1 MAKREVVYS
10 TCKSCHGGCG
20 VKVTKEDGVIVHIE
34 GNPDSLTGGTM
45 CSKGLSSIQHI
56 DNPYR
61 LKYPMKQVGKKGGGK
76 WERISWD
83 EALDTIAD
91 KMKAAIADP
100 GPQSIAISQGTG
112 RGYNRYTMRLAR
124 SLGTGNAI
132 TPGYVCHSPR
142 LGLYALVT
150 GYGRLYCD
158 YHGWGG
164 EFPKTQIMWAKQL
177 EISSADSEMCYWFMR
192 SLDYCKNLIII
203 DPRASAYATRANLW
217 IQPRPGTDCALAQG
231 MMNVIIEEELWDKEF
246 VDNWTYGF
254 EELRE
259 RVKEWT
265 PEKVSNTCWIP
276 KEHVIEAARMWAID
290 TPGCIQVGSSLE
302 RQANC
307 GHTLRAITC
316 LMGLTGNI
324 EAPGSMVS
332 WVLPDTGLIEDFN
345 LELPITDEMKANIIG
360 GDRFKMGATRT
371 CNPDTMVKKLLSGE
385 APIKVWFS
393 VGGQQIVHLA
403 NTKEVVAAIEKVE
416 FMSHTDLFMGPMA
429 EAADIVLPAAH
440 WLELDDVY
448 DMHPRFMI
456 EAHNRVVDPPGEA
469 QSDAWI
475 FNEIGRRVVPDK
487 WWSTVEDMLDYQIR
501 RGEGEDGG
509 QLKWKEFSEKLVSGC
524 WGPDQ
529 VYYKYKTDF
538 WKEGG
543 GFPTPSG
550 KFEFKSQH
558 LESLG
563 YDGLPVF
570 NEPGE
575 SPVSTPEVYKE
586 FPLVMSSGYRQP
598 FYFLGQ
604 YRNIP
609 WLRSFME
616 FPTCQLHPETAK
628 LYDVED
634 GDIIWIESPRGRIR
648 QKLRTFPGIKK
659 GVLMATANCFYPE
672 EPAKGYHGVFIS
684 NPNVLTSN
692 DHLDPMYGSPDLTC
706 LLCKV
711 YKAKDEELTE
721 EVFRNEE
728 YGFVPESIG
737 ATEAKRAKVDRIKI
751 KK

>member
-1 MAKREVVYS
+1 MANREIVLT

-20 VKVTKEDGVIVHIE
+20 VKVTKEDGVIVKIE
-34 GNPDSLTGGTM
+34 GNYDSLTKGTM
-45 CSKGLSSIQHI
+45 CSKGLSSLQHI

-61 LKYPMKQVGKKGGGK
+61 IKYPMKQVGKKGEGK
-76 WERISWD
+76 WKRISWD
-83 EALDTIAD
+83 EALDTIEA
-91 KMKAAIADP
+91 KMKEAIREVGGHAIAV
-100 GPQSIAISQGTG
+100 SQGTG
-112 RGYNRYTMRLAR
+112 RGYNRYTMRMAR
-124 SLGTGNAI
+124 SVGSGNAI

-142 LGLYALVT
+142 LGLYGLVV

-177 EISSADSEMCYWFMR
+177 EISSADSEMCYWYMR
-192 SLDYCKNLIII
+192 SLDYVKNLIII

-217 IQPRPGTDCALAQG
+217 IQPRPGTDCALAMG
-231 MMNVIIEEELWDKEF
+231 MMNVIYEEELWDKEF
-246 VDNWTYGF
+246 VDNWTFGF

-259 RVKEWT
+259 RVKDFT
-265 PEKVSNTCWIP
+265 PEKVSDICWIP

-290 TPGCIQVGSSLE
+290 TPGTIQVGSSLE

-316 LMGLTGNI
+316 LMGLAGNI
-324 EAPGSMVS
+324 ERPGSMIS

-345 LELPITDEMKANIIG
+345 LEIPITPEMASKIIG

-371 CNPDTMVKKLLSGE
+371 CNPDTMVRAINSGE
-385 APIKVWFS
+385 APIKVWLS
-393 VGGQQIVHLA
+393 VGGQQIVHMA
-403 NTKEVVAAIEKVE
+403 NTKEVVAAIEKVP
-416 FMSHTDLFMGPMA
+416 FMVHVDLFMGPMA

-456 EAHNRVVDPPGEA
+456 EAHNKVVDPPGEA
-469 QSDAWI
+469 KSDAWI
-475 FNEIGRRVVPDK
+475 FNEIGRRVVPEK
-487 WWSTVEDMLDYQIR
+487 WWDNDHEMLDYQLR
-501 RGEGEDGG
+501 RGKAPDGG
-509 QLKWKEFSEKLVSGC
+509 SLKWKDFGERLMSGC

-538 WKEGG
+538 WREGG
-543 GFPTPSG
+543 GFPTATG
-550 KFEFKSQH
+550 KFEFWSKR
-558 LESLG
+558 LEELG
-563 YDGLPVF
+563 YDPLPVF
-570 NEPGE
+570 TEPGE
-575 SPVSTPEVYKE
+575 SPNSTPDLYKE
-586 FPLVMSSGYRQP
+586 YPIVMSSGYRQP

-616 FPTCQLHPETAK
+616 FPTCQMHPDTCK
-628 LYDVED
+628 QYGVED
-634 GDIIWIESPRGRIR
+634 GDIVWIESPRGRIR
-648 QKLRTFPGIKK
+648 QKLRAFPGIKK

-672 EPAKGYHGVFIS
+672 EPAKGYHGIFIS
-684 NPNVLTSN
+684 NPNVLTN
-692 DHLDPMYGSPDLTC
+692 NNHQDPMYGSPDLTC

-721 EVFRNEE
+721 SVFHTEE
-728 YGFVPESIG
+728 YGVVPD
-737 ATEAKRAKVDRIKI
+737 KMMQNV
-751 KK
+751 

>member
-1 MAKREVVYS
+1 MAREVIYS

-20 VKVTKEDGVIVHIE
+20 VKVTKEDGVVIHIE
-34 GNPDSLTGGTM
+34 GNPDSLTAGTM

-61 LKYPMKQVGKKGGGK
+61 LKYPMKQVGKKGHGK
-76 WERISWD
+76 WKRISWD
-83 EALDTIAD
+83 EALDTIAE
-91 KMKAAIADP
+91 KMKEAIKDP
-100 GPQSIAISQGTG
+100 GPHSIAISQGTG
-112 RGYNRYTMRLAR
+112 RGYNRYTMRMAR

-177 EISSADSEMCYWFMR
+177 EISSADSEMCYWYMN
-192 SLDYCKNLIII
+192 SLDYVKNLIII
-203 DPRASAYATRANLW
+203 DPRASAYATRAGLW
-217 IQPRPGTDCALAQG
+217 IQPRPGTDCALALG
-231 MMNVIIEEELWDKEF
+231 MGHVIIEEELWDKDF
-246 VDNWTYGF
+246 VENWTFGF
-254 EELRE
+254 DDYRE
-259 RVKEWT
+259 CVKEWT
-265 PEKVSNTCWIP
+265 PEKVSDVCWIP
-276 KEHVIEAARMWAID
+276 KEQVIEAARMWAID

-307 GHTLRAITC
+307 GYTIRAITC
-316 LMGLTGNI
+316 LMGLAGNI
-324 EAPGSMVS
+324 ERPGSMIS
-332 WVLPDTGLIEDFN
+332 WVLPDTGLLEDCN
-345 LELPITDEMKANIIG
+345 LELPVTDEMKAKIIG

-371 CNPDTMVKKLLSGE
+371 CNPDTMVKAINSGN
-385 APIKVWFS
+385 APIRVWFS
-393 VGGQQIVHLA
+393 VGGQQILHMA
-403 NTKEVVAAIEKVE
+403 NTKEVVEAIEKVE
-416 FMSHTDLFMGPMA
+416 FMAHADQFMGPMA

-456 EAHNRVVDPPGEA
+456 EAHNKVVDPPGEA
-469 QSDAWI
+469 RSDAWI
-475 FNEIGRRVVPDK
+475 FNEIGKRVVPDK
-487 WWSTVEDMLDYQIR
+487 WWDSVDDMLDYQLR
-501 RGEGEDGG
+501 RGESKDGG
-509 QLKWKEFSEKLVSGC
+509 PLKWNEFAEKLVSGC

-550 KFEFKSQH
+550 KFEFRSQH

-563 YDGLPVF
+563 YDGLPVY

-575 SPVSTPEVYKE
+575 SPYSTPELFKE
-586 FPLVMSSGYRQP
+586 YPIVMSSGFRQP
-598 FYFLGQ
+598 WYFLGQ

-616 FPTCQLHPETAK
+616 FPTAQLHPETAK

-648 QKLRTFPGIKK
+648 QKLRCFPGIKK

-672 EPAKGYHGVFIS
+672 EPPEGYHGLFIS

-706 LLCKV
+706 LICKV

-721 EVFRNEE
+721 EVFRSEE

-737 ATEAKRAKVDRIKI
+737 ATEPKV
-751 KK
+751 KKDDD

>member
-61 LKYPMKQVGKKGGGK
+61 LKYPMKQVGKKGTGK
-76 WERISWD
+76 WARISWD
-83 EALDTIAD
+83 EALDTIAG
-91 KMKAAIADP
+91 KMMEAIADP

-112 RGYNRYTMRLAR
+112 RGYNRYTMRMAR

-203 DPRASAYATRANLW
+203 DPRASAYATRASLW
-217 IQPRPGTDCALAQG
+217 IQPRPGTDCALALG
-231 MMNVIIEEELWDKEF
+231 MMNVIMEEELWDKEF
-246 VDNWTYGF
+246 VNNWTYGF
-254 EELRE
+254 DELRE

-265 PEKVSNTCWIP
+265 PEKVSNICWIP
-276 KEHVIEAARMWAID
+276 KEDVTTAARMWAVD

-316 LMGLTGNI
+316 LMGLAGNI
-324 EAPGSMVS
+324 EAPGSMIS

-371 CNPDTMVKKLLSGE
+371 CNPDTMVKKLLAGD

-393 VGGQQIVHLA
+393 VGGQQIVHMA

-429 EAADIVLPAAH
+429 EAADIVLPSAH
-440 WLELDDVY
+440 WLELDDLY
-448 DMHPRFMI
+448 DMHPRFMV
-456 EAHNRVVDPPGEA
+456 EAHNKVVDPPGEA
-469 QSDAWI
+469 MSDAWI

-487 WWSTVEDMLDYQIR
+487 WWPNVEAMLDYQVR
-501 RGEGEDGG
+501 RGDSKDGG
-509 QLKWKEFSEKLVSGC
+509 PLKWKEFSEKLVSGC

-737 ATEAKRAKVDRIKI
+737 ATEPKAAKK
-751 KK
+751 

>member
-1 MAKREVVYS
+1 MGKREIVYS

-20 VKVTKEDGVIVHIE
+20 VKVTKEDGVVVHIE

-61 LKYPMKQVGKKGGGK
+61 IKYPMKQVGKKGTGK
-76 WERISWD
+76 WKRISWD

-177 EISSADSEMCYWFMR
+177 EISSADSEMGYWFMR
-192 SLDYCKNLIII
+192 SVDYCKNLIII
-203 DPRASAYATRANLW
+203 DPRASAYATRATLW
-217 IQPRPGTDCALAQG
+217 IQPRPGTDCALALG
-231 MMNVIIEEELWDKEF
+231 MMNVIVEEELWDKDF
-246 VDNWTYGF
+246 VDNWTFGF
-254 EELRE
+254 DELRE

-265 PEKVSNTCWIP
+265 PEKVSDVCWIP
-276 KEHVIEAARMWAID
+276 KEQVIEAARMWAID
-290 TPGCIQVGSSLE
+290 TPGTIQVGSSLE

-316 LMGLTGNI
+316 LMGLAGNI
-324 EAPGSMVS
+324 ERPGSMIS

-371 CNPDTMVKKLLSGE
+371 CNPDTMVKKLLAGD

-393 VGGQQIVHLA
+393 VGGQQIVHMA
-403 NTKEVVAAIEKVE
+403 NTNEVVAAIEKVE

-456 EAHNRVVDPPGEA
+456 EAHNKVVDPPGEA
-469 QSDAWI
+469 KSDAWI

-487 WWSTVEDMLDYQIR
+487 WWPTASKTCST
-501 RGEGEDGG
+501 
-509 QLKWKEFSEKLVSGC
+509 
-524 WGPDQ
+524 
-529 VYYKYKTDF
+529 T
-538 WKEGG
+538 
-543 GFPTPSG
+543 
-550 KFEFKSQH
+550 
-558 LESLG
+558 
-563 YDGLPVF
+563 
-570 NEPGE
+570 N
-575 SPVSTPEVYKE
+575 
-586 FPLVMSSGYRQP
+586 
-598 FYFLGQ
+598 
-604 YRNIP
+604 
-609 WLRSFME
+609 
-616 FPTCQLHPETAK
+616 
-628 LYDVED
+628 
-634 GDIIWIESPRGRIR
+634 
-648 QKLRTFPGIKK
+648 
-659 GVLMATANCFYPE
+659 
-672 EPAKGYHGVFIS
+672 
-684 NPNVLTSN
+684 
-692 DHLDPMYGSPDLTC
+692 
-706 LLCKV
+706 
-711 YKAKDEELTE
+711 
-721 EVFRNEE
+721 
-728 YGFVPESIG
+728 
-737 ATEAKRAKVDRIKI
+737 
-751 KK
+751 